1 MWKKLVVAAAAAGM
15 LLAGCSRSAGTQE
28 TKTTEA
34 GGAAATEASGTAML
48 QGVDLTSDG
57 LKIGFSAGNMDSNAV
72 LWEAGI
78 SQALSSY
85 PNIQFSTF
93 DAGGSGEKQVQQF
106 EEMINQGYNAII
118 VNALDTSA
126 LSSVSTEAEK
136 AGIHVVHMNIGPE
149 SAHTAGISNS
159 SWNLGVMVA
168 NDVMEKMD
176 SAKCVAIGPPVSM
189 QAIAQGVTAF
199 EETLKGHDGFEFL
212 DSQAGDWSTENANE
226 LTRNLLT
233 KYKNEIDVIFCHSDQ
248 MAIGAAQ
255 AVDAAGLTGKV
266 KIYGADGLDEALTY
280 IKEGKMTGTVYCN
293 GVQQGVQATQLALY
307 AMATGIDGSSL
318 DATVDIVAPVVII
331 DESNVDEYL
340 K

>member
-1 MWKKLVVAAAAAGM
+1 MKIRKILLFTAAAGM
-15 LLAGCSRSAGTQE
+15 ILAGCSRSGS
-28 TKTTEA
+28 TT
-34 GGAAATEASGTAML
+34 GAADTAASESEKTAAVSL
-48 QGVDLTSDG
+48 AEGVDLTTEG
-57 LKIGFSAGNMDSNAV
+57 LKVGFSAGNMDSNAV
-72 LWEAGI
+72 LWEKGI
-78 SQALSSY
+78 SQALASY

-126 LSSVSTEAEK
+126 LASVSTEAEK
-136 AGIHVVHMNIGPE
+136 AGIRVVHMNIGPE
-149 SAHTAGISNS
+149 SAHSAGISNS
-159 SWNLGVMVA
+159 SWNIGVMVA
-168 NDVMEKMD
+168 NDIMEKMD

-226 LTRNLLT
+226 LARNLLT
-233 KYKNEIDVIFCHSDQ
+233 KYNNEIDVIFCHSDQ

-255 AVDAAGLTGKV
+255 AVDAAGLTGKI

-280 IKEGKMTGTVYCN
+280 IKEGKMEGTVYCN
-293 GVQQGVQATQLALY
+293 GVQQGIQATQLALY
-307 AMATGIDGSSL
+307 AMATGINGSILNSTPDL
-318 DATVDIVAPVVII
+318 AAPVVII
-331 DESNVDEYL
+331 DGQNVDEYA